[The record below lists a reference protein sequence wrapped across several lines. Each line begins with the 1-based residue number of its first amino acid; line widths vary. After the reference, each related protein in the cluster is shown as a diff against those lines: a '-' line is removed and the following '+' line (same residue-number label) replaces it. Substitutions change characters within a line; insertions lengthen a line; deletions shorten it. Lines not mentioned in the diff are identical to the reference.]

1 IREPPLPVC
10 CTVPRL
16 TKVVFAPVS
25 VLTLVPEIVTVP
37 VFVMIPCK
45 MPPFHWKRLGGQA
58 ITKAGLA
65 KSVPLCSQTWPEPLP
80 VISPAHVGALPPVR
94 SSTAPAA
101 TSNTP
106 LELVPPPLRYKVPL
120 STLTTPLWLLKAI

>member
-1 IREPPLPVC
+1 MREPPLPVC

-16 TKVVFAPVS
+16 KTVVLNPVS

-37 VFVMIPCK
+37 MFVMLPCN
-45 MPPFHWKRLGGQA
+45 MAPFHWKRLGGQA

-94 SSTAPAA
+94 SNTAPAA
-101 TSNTP
+101 TLKTP
-106 LELVPPPLRYKVPL
+106 LELVPPPLRYRSEEHTSEL
-120 STLTTPLWLLKAI
+120 